1 MYWEAHPPLH
11 ILVQGIASG
20 LSGQVIGKLPE
31 EARELGGTGAKDTTV
46 EEMMAIISETGIN
59 GY

>member
-20 LSGQVIGKLPE
+20 LSGQVIGKSPE
-31 EARELGGTGAKDTTV
+31 GVKEDGGTGVKDTTA